1 MTCWATSASGRS
13 RPRRRC
19 GSRRPRPRPLFPPV
33 KRGLASRGL
42 AVRSMLSCNGRVELR
57 RRRFENPD
65 GTTSAAV
72 DELID
77 LARSG
82 VSLATREMCCRVAVD
97 SGSFARAAANLDRLA
112 GLKLS
117 DEKLR
122 EVVESEGRAALAW
135 QERDQLELDFDAG
148 RWMTDATADQR
159 AVSRAYVGID
169 GFLLPMVG
177 DAEMARRLEKARQR
191 RKGLKRRRGLR
202 RPPLKRRRGADQ
214 RYKEMKLVTMYDQDK
229 NRRLT
234 RVTRHGVHK
243 AGRML
248 RQMRDDVHLRR
259 ADQVVALADGA
270 EWIAKLAE
278 RNLPGK
284 TTVILDYFHASQHVH
299 QARRAVFG
307 EIDADGQAWVDKVL
321 DQLCDGPFQDL
332 WQTLLDTR
340 SKLRSPAKR
349 KALDDLMRYLSQRQ
363 EKVNYPLFRAAGL
376 DIGSG
381 PTESMCKSL
390 SRRMKGIGMRWT
402 AANAESM
409 VALEALHQSNLWST
423 YWSTRLAA

>member
-1 MTCWATSASGRS
+1 
-13 RPRRRC
+13 
-19 GSRRPRPRPLFPPV
+19 
-33 KRGLASRGL
+33 
-42 AVRSMLSCNGRVELR
+42 VELR
-57 RRRFENPD
+57 RRRFESPD
-65 GTTSAAV
+65 GSTDAAI
-72 DELID
+72 DPLID
-77 LARSG
+77 LAASG

-97 SGSFARAAANLDRLA
+97 SGSFARAATNLERLA

-122 EVVESEGRAALAW
+122 EVVESEGRAVLAW
-135 QERDQLELDFDAG
+135 QEQDQLELDFDAG
-148 RWMTDATADQR
+148 RWATDATADKQ

-169 GFLLPMVG
+169 GFLLPMVS
-177 DAEMARRLEKARQR
+177 DAEAAKRFEKARER
-191 RKGLKRRRGLR
+191 RKGLKRRRGVR
-202 RPPLKRRRGADQ
+202 RPKLQRRRGADQ

-229 NRRLT
+229 EQRLT

-259 ADQVVALADGA
+259 ADQVVAVADGA
-270 EWIAKLAE
+270 EWIARLAE
-278 RNLPGK
+278 QNLPGK
-284 TTVILDYFHASQHVH
+284 TTVILDYYHASQHVH
-299 QARRAVFG
+299 QARRALFG
-307 EIDADGQAWVDKVL
+307 EVDAHGHAWVDQVL
-321 DQLCDGPFQDL
+321 GQLSDGPFQDL

-363 EKVNYPLFRAAGL
+363 EKVNYPVFRAAGL

-402 AANAESM
+402 AGNAESM
-409 VALEALHQSNLWST
+409 VALEALHQSNLWSI

>member
-1 MTCWATSASGRS
+1 M
-13 RPRRRC
+13 
-19 GSRRPRPRPLFPPV
+19 
-33 KRGLASRGL
+33 
-42 AVRSMLSCNGRVELR
+42 ELR
-57 RRRFENPD
+57 RRRFESLE
-65 GTTSAAV
+65 GTTDAAI
-72 DELID
+72 DPLID

-97 SGSFARAAANLDRLA
+97 SGSFARAAANLGRLA

-122 EVVESEGRAALAW
+122 EVVESEGRAVLAW
-135 QERDQLELDFDAG
+135 QEQDQLELDFDAG
-148 RWMTDATADQR
+148 RWVTDATVGKQS
-159 AVSRAYVGID
+159 VSRAYVGID
-169 GFLLPMVG
+169 GFLLPMVS
-177 DAEMARRLEKARQR
+177 DAEAAKRSAKARER
-191 RKGLKRRRGLR
+191 RKKLKRRRGVR
-202 RPPLKRRRGADQ
+202 RPKLKPHRGADQ
-214 RYKEMKLVTMYDQDK
+214 RYKEMKLVTMYDQEK
-229 NRRLT
+229 ERRLA

-259 ADQVVALADGA
+259 ADQVVAVADGA
-270 EWIAKLAE
+270 EWIARLAE
-278 RNLPGK
+278 QNLPGK
-284 TTVILDYFHASQHVH
+284 TTVILDYYHASQHVH

-307 EIDADGQAWVDKVL
+307 ESDAHGQAWVDQVL
-321 DQLCDGPFQDL
+321 GQLSGGPFAGL

-363 EKVNYPLFRAAGL
+363 EKVNYPVFRAAGL

-402 AANAESM
+402 PRNAESM
-409 VALEALHQSNLWST
+409 IALEALHQSNLWSI

>member
-1 MTCWATSASGRS
+1 
-13 RPRRRC
+13 
-19 GSRRPRPRPLFPPV
+19 
-33 KRGLASRGL
+33 
-42 AVRSMLSCNGRVELR
+42 VELR
-57 RRRFENPD
+57 RRRFESPD
-65 GTTSAAV
+65 GTTGPAV

-77 LARSG
+77 LASSG

-97 SGSFARAAANLDRLA
+97 SGSFARAAANLGRLA

-122 EVVESEGRAALAW
+122 EVVESEGRAVLAW
-135 QERDQLELDFDAG
+135 QDQDQLELDFDAG
-148 RWMTDATADQR
+148 QWRTDATADKQ

-169 GFLLPMVG
+169 GFLLPMVS
-177 DAEMARRLEKARQR
+177 DAEAAKRFEKARER
-191 RKGLKRRRGLR
+191 RKRLKRRRGVR
-202 RPPLKRRRGADQ
+202 RPKLKRHRGADQ
-214 RYKEMKLVTMYDQDK
+214 RYKEMKLVTMYDQEK
-229 NRRLT
+229 ERRLA

-248 RQMRDDVHLRR
+248 RQMRDDVRLRR
-259 ADQVVALADGA
+259 ADQVVAVADGA
-270 EWIAKLAE
+270 EWIARLAE
-278 RNLPGK
+278 QNLPGK
-284 TTVILDYFHASQHVH
+284 TTVILDYYHASQHVH

-307 EIDADGQAWVDKVL
+307 ESGTPGQGWVDKVL
-321 DQLCDGPFQDL
+321 GQLSGGPFEEL

-340 SKLRSPAKR
+340 SKFRAPAKR

-363 EKVNYPLFRAAGL
+363 EKVNYPAFRAAGL

-402 AANAESM
+402 TGNAESM
-409 VALEALHQSNLWST
+409 VALEALHQSNLWSI